1 MLELVIVG
9 TLAGAFAIR
18 WLRSGKTLLE
28 FTFLKIS
35 RVYSQLWHRWSS
47 TGMAPVPRTGPVI
60 LVCNHTCS
68 ADPMF
73 LQACFPRLPCYLS
86 AEEHYNAHPFIRW
99 VLGSMKCVP
108 VTRNNR
114 DVLAARRALRRLE
127 EGHLLCIF
135 LEGNLS
141 GVAKQRMR
149 AGKHGAALL
158 ALRTRTP
165 VYPAYIA
172 GGPRTD
178 ELLEAWLW
186 PPRGRRVQVF
196 FGPPIDLSAY
206 YDRPRTREV
215 LQEVTAL
222 LMDRINALQPHP
234 KEGLA
239 MTTTEELTHKH
250 CVPCEGGIPPLPQD
264 QVQAY
269 LKDLPGWHLC
279 EDGKRIR
286 REWRLKDFEA
296 GLNFF
301 NAIGKIAEAEGHH
314 PDLHLTGYRNVA
326 VELWTHAVSGL
337 TENDFILAA
346 KIDRLP
352 VEEKR

>member
-9 TLAGAFAIR
+9 TLAATVLVR
-18 WLRSGKTLLE
+18 WLRSGKTLLD

-35 RVYSQLWHRWSS
+35 RVYSQLWHRWSN
-47 TGMAPVPRTGPVI
+47 TGMAPIPRNGPVI

-73 LQACFPRLPCYLS
+73 LQASFPRLPCYLS
-86 AEEHYNAHPFIRW
+86 AAEHYNVHPFIRW

-108 VTRNNR
+108 VTRNGR
-114 DVLAARRALRRLE
+114 DVAAARRALRRLE

-135 LEGNLS
+135 PEGNLS

-149 AGKHGAALL
+149 VGKHGAALL

-172 GGPRTD
+172 GGPQTD
-178 ELLEAWLW
+178 DLLEAWLW
-186 PPRGRRVQVF
+186 PPPGRVQVI
-196 FGPPIDLSAY
+196 FGPAIDLSAY
-206 YDRPRTREV
+206 YDRSRTRQV

-222 LMDRINALQPHP
+222 LMDRINALQPRP

-239 MTTTEELTHKH
+239 MKTTEELTHKH
-250 CVPCEGGIPPLPQD
+250 CVPCEGGIPALPQD
-264 QVQAY
+264 QVQTY
-269 LKDLPGWHLC
+269 LKELPGWHLSG
-279 EDGKRIR
+279 EGRRIR
-286 REWRLKDFEA
+286 REWRVKDFEEA
-296 GLNFF
+296 LDFF

-314 PDLHLTGYRNVA
+314 PDLHLTGYRDVA
-326 VELWTHAVSGL
+326 VEIYTHAVGGL

-346 KIDRLP
+346 KITRVP
-352 VEEKR
+352 VAEKR